1 MSKWERIVESI
12 LKENRKEKLKD
23 WLRQTTT
30 PEYIYHI
37 FHLDENLTEDK
48 NETTNSLW
56 LARTIYKKFLDKIKN
71 KQYKKTEFG
80 GIVNLEDLNLELEFN
95 ITGRKGDGFYNK
107 DDNSITIYIDD
118 IKRLKDDPILINALI
133 HEITHSVSYDDLNNY
148 ANYIKPEEN
157 RQKYL
162 TQPLELEANKV
173 ALCDYLIRRVK
184 EELKGQ
190 LLAKEINDVDALRK
204 RIDRILEEISL
215 DLSHFY
221 FDFLN
226 ALSQDEKI
234 FQEIYFE
241 VLTVCIEYIQNH
253 LDESTF
259 YGGINEARQIDFNTI
274 PDYTYEQMIEKLR
287 KNLSETSKNN

>member
-1 MSKWERIVESI
+1 MSQWRRIVESI
-12 LKENRKEKLKD
+12 LEENRKEKLKD
-23 WLRQTTT
+23 WLKHTTT

-37 FHLDENLTEDK
+37 FHLDEDLTEDK
-48 NETTNSLW
+48 SETMNSLW
-56 LARTIYKKFLDKIKN
+56 LARTIYNKFLDKIDRKD
-71 KQYKKTEFG
+71 YKKTEFG
-80 GIVNLEDLNLELEFN
+80 GIVSLEDLNLELEFN

-107 DDNSITIYIDD
+107 DDNDITIYVDD
-118 IKRLKDDPILINALI
+118 IKRLKNDPILINALI
-133 HEITHSVSYDDLNNY
+133 HEITHSISYDDLNNY

-190 LLAKEINDVDALRK
+190 LLAKEINDVNALRK

-226 ALSQDEKI
+226 TLSQDKVL

-241 VLTVCIEYIQNH
+241 VLAVCIEYIQNH

-259 YGGINEARQIDFNTI
+259 YGGINEAKQIDFNTI
-274 PDYTYEQMIEKLR
+274 PDYTYEQMIERLR
-287 KNLSETSKNN
+287 KNLSETSKKN

>member
-1 MSKWERIVESI
+1 MSQWRKIVEGI

-23 WLRQTTT
+23 WLRHITT

-37 FHLDENLTEDK
+37 FHLDDDLTEDK
-48 NETTNSLW
+48 NETINSLW

-71 KQYKKTEFG
+71 KQYKKTEFS

-107 DDNSITIYIDD
+107 DDNDITIYVDD
-118 IKRLKDDPILINALI
+118 IKRLKNDPILINALI

-148 ANYIKPEEN
+148 ANYTKPEEN

-162 TQPLELEANKV
+162 TQSLELEANEV

-190 LLAKEINDVDALRK
+190 LLTKEINDVNALRK

-215 DLSHFY
+215 NLSHFY

-226 ALSQDEKI
+226 TLSQDKVL

-241 VLTVCIEYIQNH
+241 VLAVCIEYIQNH

-259 YGGINEARQIDFNTI
+259 YGGINEAKQIDFNTI
-274 PDYTYEQMIEKLR
+274 PNYTYEQMIERLR
-287 KNLSETSKNN
+287 KNLFETSKKN

>member
-1 MSKWERIVESI
+1 MSQFRKIVESI
-12 LKENRKEKLKD
+12 LEENRKERLKD
-23 WLRQTTT
+23 WLRHTTT
-30 PEYIYHI
+30 SEYIYHI
-37 FHLDENLTEDK
+37 FHLDEDLTEDK

-56 LARTIYKKFLDKIKN
+56 LARTIYNKFLDKINRKD
-71 KQYKKTEFG
+71 YEKTKFG
-80 GIVNLEDLNLELEFN
+80 GIISLDDLDLTIEFS

-107 DDNSITIYIDD
+107 DNNNITIYIDD
-118 IKRLKDDPILINALI
+118 IKRLKNDPILINALI

-148 ANYIKPEEN
+148 ANYIKPDEN

-215 DLSHFY
+215 NLSHLY

-226 ALSQDEKI
+226 ALNQDKVL
-234 FQEIYFE
+234 FQEVYFE
-241 VLTVCIEYIQNH
+241 VLAVCIEYIQKH
-253 LDESTF
+253 LDESIF
-259 YGGINEARQIDFNTI
+259 YGGINEAKQIDFNTI
-274 PDYTYEQMIEKLR
+274 PDYTYKQMIERLR
-287 KNLSETSKNN
+287 KNLSETSKKS